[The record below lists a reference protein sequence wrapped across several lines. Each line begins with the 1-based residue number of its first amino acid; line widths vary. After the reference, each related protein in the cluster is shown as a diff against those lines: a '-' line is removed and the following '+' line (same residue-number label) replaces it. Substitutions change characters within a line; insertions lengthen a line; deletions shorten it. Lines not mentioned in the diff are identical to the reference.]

1 LGFAWKQRSQTF
13 KGAAVKVFQHTR
25 LPFYVIFTQLR
36 GKLSD
41 SFERTL
47 LGEKSFPTRLPK
59 NLFGGQVK
67 SRDLKVLMVAATQV
81 PSCIKKE
88 QI

>member
-1 LGFAWKQRSQTF
+1 M
-13 KGAAVKVFQHTR
+13 R
-25 LPFYVIFTQLR
+25 LKKRDWRRQPLFFLT
-36 GKLSD
+36 KLSD

-67 SRDLKVLMVAATQV
+67 SRDLKVLMGAATQV
-81 PSCIKKE
+81 PLCIKKE

>member
-59 NLFGGQVK
+59 NLPACTKRFGEGRFGG
-67 SRDLKVLMVAATQV
+67 
-81 PSCIKKE
+81 
-88 QI
+88 

>member
-1 LGFAWKQRSQTF
+1 M
-13 KGAAVKVFQHTR
+13 R
-25 LPFYVIFTQLR
+25 LKKRDWRRQPLFFLT
-36 GKLSD
+36 KLSD

-59 NLFGGQVK
+59 NLPACTKRFGGQVK
-67 SRDLKVLMVAATQV
+67 SRDLKVLMGAATQV
-81 PSCIKKE
+81 PLCIKKE